1 MNKLPLLLCFA
12 ALLQSCSIVPGQ
24 YLSKHDPG
32 FYSNKGEAN
41 VQVAVEQSGIRNGI
55 ALSGNIALTN
65 HLYAGLNTGIY
76 KQLLLKDNFQMK
88 GIAVRP
94 QAGMFFDFGADD
106 AMYMELHI
114 GVGQQFNN
122 YSLFDYTNK
131 INYKDRSRP
140 SQIFGGAFMGCRMGS
155 KKIGFDMAYE
165 YNHFNRP
172 TLRQFRD
179 LPGGELGEPVKDPI
193 DFINSSINFTT
204 SFYVMRSI
212 KNVDIFFNPGL
223 NIGYT
228 AAFLRLG
235 VVWKL

>member
-32 FYSNKGEAN
+32 FYSNKGETN

-131 INYKDRSRP
+131 INYKDRSNP

-165 YNHFNRP
+165 YNHFNKP
-172 TLRQFRD
+172 TLRQFRG

-193 DFINSSINFTT
+193 DFIKSSINFTT
-204 SFYVMRSI
+204 SFYVMRSV
-212 KNVDIFFNPGL
+212 KNVDILFNPGL

-235 VVWKL
+235 VIWKL

>member
-32 FYSNKGEAN
+32 FYSNKGETN

-55 ALSGNIALTN
+55 AISGNITLSE
-65 HLYAGLNTGIY
+65 HFYAGLNTGFY
-76 KQLLLKDNFQMK
+76 KQILIEDNFQMK

-140 SQIFGGAFMGCRMGS
+140 TQIFGGAFMGCRMGS

-223 NIGYT
+223 NIGYA

>member
-235 VVWKL
+235 VIWKL

>member
-32 FYSNKGEAN
+32 FYSNKGETN

-55 ALSGNIALTN
+55 AISGNITLSE
-65 HLYAGLNTGIY
+65 HFYAGLNTGFY
-76 KQLLLKDNFQMK
+76 KQILIEDNFQMK

-131 INYKDRSRP
+131 INYKDRSNP

-204 SFYVMRSI
+204 SFYVMRSV

-235 VVWKL
+235 VIWKL

>member
-1 MNKLPLLLCFA
+1 
-12 ALLQSCSIVPGQ
+12 
-24 YLSKHDPG
+24 
-32 FYSNKGEAN
+32 
-41 VQVAVEQSGIRNGI
+41 
-55 ALSGNIALTN
+55 
-65 HLYAGLNTGIY
+65 
-76 KQLLLKDNFQMK
+76 
-88 GIAVRP
+88 
-94 QAGMFFDFGADD
+94 GMFFDFGEDD

-131 INYKDRSRP
+131 INYKDRSNP

-204 SFYVMRSI
+204 SFYVMRSV

>member
-172 TLRQFRD
+172 TIRQFRD

>member
-32 FYSNKGEAN
+32 FYSNKGETN

-55 ALSGNIALTN
+55 AISGNITLSE
-65 HLYAGLNTGIY
+65 HFYAGLNTGFY
-76 KQLLLKDNFQMK
+76 KQILIEDNFQMK

-131 INYKDRSRP
+131 INYKDRSNP